1 LTASGGP
8 VRALADRA
16 PAGHI
21 LGRKRNH
28 DGGEMSGGRVTIG
41 GVLFPALALLFA
53 AAFKA
58 GEGWIA
64 ALHPALAFA
73 PPLVAA
79 ILVIG
84 SVFATLQH
92 AEIVGAKAGEP
103 LGTLV
108 LTISVTII
116 EVAIMASMVSH
127 GSEDPTEAREAVFS
141 AIMIVCN
148 GLVGLCLLL
157 GGFRHGEQELH
168 PMGASAYLAVLIA
181 LSTLTLI
188 LPNYTTS
195 TPGPT
200 LSPAQL
206 VFVSVLSILLYGSF
220 LFIQTVRHRSY
231 FLDVHAAAVGHGP
244 GKPGLRETLFS
255 LIGLGASLLGVSL
268 LAERVIPGLEESLRW
283 AGVEEVNPVTGAAV
297 ATLLLLPESL
307 NSIRAAARN
316 ALQTSLNG
324 ALGSV
329 VATIGLTVPAVA
341 LMTLS
346 TGREIVFGL
355 DRRDSAMLVTT
366 LMLSVVSFGAGRT
379 NVLTGLVHLVVFATY
394 VFFLFSP

>member
-1 LTASGGP
+1 
-8 VRALADRA
+8 
-16 PAGHI
+16 
-21 LGRKRNH
+21 
-28 DGGEMSGGRVTIG
+28 MQGGRITIS
-41 GVLFPALALLFA
+41 GVIFPALALGLA
-53 AAFKA
+53 GAFRA
-58 GEGWIA
+58 TDGWLDN
-64 ALHPALAFA
+64 LHPAIAFA
-73 PPLVAA
+73 PPLISA
-79 ILVIG
+79 ILVVG
-84 SVFATLQH
+84 AVFAALQH
-92 AEIVGAKAGEP
+92 AEIVGARVGEP

-116 EVAIMASMVSH
+116 EVAIMVSMISH
-127 GSEDPTEAREAVFS
+127 GSESPTEAREAVFS

-181 LSTLTLI
+181 LSILTLV
-188 LPNYTTS
+188 LPNYTTT

-200 LSPAQL
+200 LSRAQL
-206 VFVSVLSILLYGSF
+206 TFVSVLSILLYSAF

-231 FLDVHAAAVGHGP
+231 FMDAHAAAVGYGEA
-244 GKPGLRETLFS
+244 KPTVGETLFS
-255 LIGLGASLLGVSL
+255 FVGLGASLFGVSL
-268 LAERVIPGLEESLRW
+268 LAERVIPALEEALTWS
-283 AGVEEVNPVTGAAV
+283 GVEKVNPVTGAAV
-297 ATLLLLPESL
+297 AALVLLPESL
-307 NSIRAAARN
+307 NSVRAAARN

-341 LMTLS
+341 LMSLS
-346 TGREIVFGL
+346 IDRDIVFGL
-355 DRRDSAMLVTT
+355 DQRDSAMLMLT

-394 VFFLFSP
+394 VFFLFIP

>member
-1 LTASGGP
+1 LDVAEIVGGFMQG
-8 VRALADRA
+8 A
-16 PAGHI
+16 
-21 LGRKRNH
+21 
-28 DGGEMSGGRVTIG
+28 RVTIG
-41 GVLFPALALLFA
+41 GVVFPALALALA

-58 GEGWIA
+58 GEDWLQH
-64 ALHPALAFA
+64 LHANLAFA
-73 PPLVAA
+73 PPTLAA
-79 ILVIG
+79 ILIIG
-84 SVFATLQH
+84 AVFATLQH
-92 AEIVGAKAGEP
+92 AETIGARVGEP

-116 EVAIMASMVSH
+116 EVAIMASMIEY
-127 GSEDPTEAREAVFS
+127 GAQDPTEAREAVFS

-181 LSTLTLI
+181 LSVLTLI
-188 LPNYTTS
+188 MPNYTT
-195 TPGPT
+195 TTDGPT
-200 LSPAQL
+200 LSAAQL
-206 VFVSVLSILLYGSF
+206 IFVSALSVLLYGAF

-231 FLDVHAAAVGHGP
+231 FLDVHSAALGHGSERPTMMRTSFAAV
-244 GKPGLRETLFS
+244 
-255 LIGLGASLLGVSL
+255 GLGASLLGVSL
-268 LAERVIPGLEESLRW
+268 LAERVIPGLEDGLVW
-283 AGVEEVNPVTGAAV
+283 AGVREVNPITGAAV
-297 ATLLLLPESL
+297 ALLVLLPESL

-341 LMTLS
+341 LLS
-346 TGREIVFGL
+346 LATGREIMFGL
-355 DRRDSAMLVTT
+355 NARDSAMLMLT
-366 LMLSVVSFGAGRT
+366 LMISVVSFGAGRT

-394 VFFLFSP
+394 VFFLFVP